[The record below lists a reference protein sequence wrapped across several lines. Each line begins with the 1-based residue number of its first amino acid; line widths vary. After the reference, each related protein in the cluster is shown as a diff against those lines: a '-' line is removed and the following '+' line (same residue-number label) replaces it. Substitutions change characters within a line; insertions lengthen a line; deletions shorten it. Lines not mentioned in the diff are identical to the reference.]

1 MCCGACGA
9 AGVPGAA
16 CSSGAACG
24 VAGVL
29 GIVGPG
35 CWVCRSVVA
44 FLLMVLVVPVVFWAL
59 SGLAAVCAGFLA
71 LLVVPLAFRAL
82 SGLAAVCAGFLA
94 LLVVPL
100 AFRARPISGRRVACP
115 PSRRLRCEL
124 SARRVVSNPGLALQA
139 SRRPLIGRCLSLV
152 CCRSGPCGV
161 LRTGGACVAD
171 RRLGAS
177 SRSPDWPV
185 GLPPWPATASWPV
198 GTAISHA
205 IPLYLFQT
213 LNSNRWNCNV
223 FRRC

>member
-1 MCCGACGA
+1 MWLRWCFGRCLFFGRCLWRRWCSGHRRAWLLGVPVGGGFSAHGACGA
-9 AGVPGAA
+9 G
-16 CSSGAACG
+16 
-24 VAGVL
+24 GVL
-29 GIVGPG
+29 GVVGPG
-35 CWVCRSVVA
+35 CCVCRS
-44 FLLMVLVVPVVFWAL
+44 
-59 SGLAAVCAGFLA
+59 AVA
-71 LLVVPLAFRAL
+71 LLLA
-82 SGLAAVCAGFLA
+82 V
-94 LLVVPL
+94 LVVPL
-100 AFRARPISGRRVACP
+100 AFRARPISGRRVSCP
-115 PSRRLRCEL
+115 PARRLRCEL

-177 SRSPDWPV
+177 SRTPDWPV
-185 GLPPWPATASWPV
+185 GLPPWPATTSWPV

-223 FRRC
+223 FRCC

>member
-44 FLLMVLVVPVVFWAL
+44 FLLMVLVVPVVFW
-59 SGLAAVCAGFLA
+59 
-71 LLVVPLAFRAL
+71 AL